1 MKPSISRLLV
11 ALALSAIAASALA
24 QQYKWK
30 DSKGRTQYGDIPPP
44 GVKAIP
50 LKATFAPAPVAAP
63 AAAAKD
69 AKAAPRGPLTPAE
82 KEAEFRKR
90 QLEAR
95 KAQEKE
101 QQLAKDAAA
110 KKENCARAREAQRT
124 LESGQRIVRIDA
136 QGERH
141 FLGDAERAQQV
152 AQARDAVAS
161 SCD

>member
-1 MKPSISRLLV
+1 MKPSISRLLL
-11 ALALSAIAASALA
+11 ALALSAFSASALA

-30 DSKGRTQYGDIPPP
+30 DSRGHTQYGDIPPP

-50 LKATFAPAPVAAP
+50 LKATFAPAPAAP
-63 AAAAKD
+63 AAGKDDKAAAK
-69 AKAAPRGPLTPAE
+69 GPLTPAE

-101 QQLAKDAAA
+101 QQLAKDASA

-124 LESGQRIVRIDA
+124 LESGQRIVRIDS

-152 AQARDAVAS
+152 AKARDAVAS
-161 SCD
+161 SCN

>member
-30 DSKGRTQYGDIPPP
+30 DSRGHTQYGDIPPP

-50 LKATFAPAPVAAP
+50 LKATFAPAPAAP
-63 AAAAKD
+63 AAGKDDKAAAK
-69 AKAAPRGPLTPAE
+69 GPLTPAE

-152 AQARDAVAS
+152 AKAREAVAS